1 MCNTILG
8 PAKKKKVNVSVV
20 RGERKGK
27 EEKKES
33 EANFIEINSRYE
45 AFESRIFIFND
56 FHPNR

>member
-1 MCNTILG
+1 MG
-8 PAKKKKVNVSVV
+8 PAKKKKKVNVSVV

-27 EEKKES
+27 KEKKES

-56 FHPNR
+56 FHPNS